1 MPTDGVACEDATA
14 RDELGLV
21 LGRQLGGFARSVRIP
36 SLKTHGKRW
45 TLEVWFISG
54 HGVVMRSGKFQS
66 LLWEALSE
74 VDVNAQSSSINLQVF
89 TQTA

>member
-36 SLKTHGKRW
+36 SLKTHGKR
-45 TLEVWFISG
+45 
-54 HGVVMRSGKFQS
+54 
-66 LLWEALSE
+66 
-74 VDVNAQSSSINLQVF
+74 
-89 TQTA
+89 